1 MAGEV
6 EGRLHSRSSE
16 VDMAYLYQYGVSLPT
31 WRTLADMADPYQ
43 YGEPLPIW
51 RALPMWRTLTN
62 MACPCQYGTPLPTW
76 RAVRLPCPRWRCPPW
91 LQYGGARSLQ
101 NGGAQGTLSSGRF
114 GVLTPPECGP
124 SGAGGRRRPAGDMA
138 QAQGFGRRSAKAFLK
153 GFFVAVPVTVT
164 FLDRV
169 ACVARVEGASMQPS
183 LNPGGSHSSDVV
195 LLNHWKI
202 RNYEVR
208 RGDIVSLVW
217 LLWSGS
223 MADSRERQEIPLTI
237 HSGTH

>member
-1 MAGEV
+1 MAGHPPPPACSSALRA
-6 EGRLHSRSSE
+6 GR
-16 VDMAYLYQYGVSLPT
+16 P
-31 WRTLADMADPYQ
+31 
-43 YGEPLPIW
+43 
-51 RALPMWRTLTN
+51 
-62 MACPCQYGTPLPTW
+62 GTPAVSRPPNAAPW
-76 RAVRLPCPRWRCPPW
+76 R
-91 LQYGGARSLQ
+91 
-101 NGGAQGTLSSGRF
+101 
-114 GVLTPPECGP
+114 
-124 SGAGGRRRPAGDMA
+124 DMA